1 MSGVES
7 WVLRATG
14 IRPRTTCWPAS
25 TINTPTTHISH
36 TGLLESGRICGG
48 WSACRTM
55 SKHRENSPVTQ
66 TTTQPTLLTWGGG
79 PWKKNSLQPWPC
91 SQTQSYCTYQAT
103 QTPLFSNLLML
114 PFDTHVCH
122 LRQIYLRF
130 HWILKVILEM
140 AFSAHCT
147 NIWKLDLIS
156 MTIISKVARKFFWCY
171 HQVQWFVTA
180 FHSGGKLC
188 SETLK
193 RGQGSHY
200 WCEPV

>member
-1 MSGVES
+1 MVGFKQIFVSQSGPRCVVSGVES

-79 PWKKNSLQPWPC
+79 PWKKKFPPTLAMLPNPVLLHLSGHSDPIVLKPFDVTLWYSCVPP
-91 SQTQSYCTYQAT
+91 
-103 QTPLFSNLLML
+103 TPNLLKISL
-114 PFDTHVCH
+114 DTKSDFRNGFFSTLHT
-122 LRQIYLRF
+122 YLKIEPNF
-130 HWILKVILEM
+130 Y
-140 AFSAHCT
+140 
-147 NIWKLDLIS
+147 D
-156 MTIISKVARKFFWCY
+156 
-171 HQVQWFVTA
+171 
-180 FHSGGKLC
+180 
-188 SETLK
+188 
-193 RGQGSHY
+193 HY
-200 WCEPV
+200 